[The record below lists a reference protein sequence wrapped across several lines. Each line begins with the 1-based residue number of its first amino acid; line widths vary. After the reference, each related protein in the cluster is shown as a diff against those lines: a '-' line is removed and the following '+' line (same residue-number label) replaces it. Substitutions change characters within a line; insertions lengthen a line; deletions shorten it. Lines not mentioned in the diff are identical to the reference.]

1 MLSISPTQD
10 RTLRPNLKKITPKQT
25 KQKTNKQTN
34 KQKTTNSL
42 PQRAAMLTQEAAAHL
57 MGMSQVVRSIAVHF
71 SE

>member
-1 MLSISPTQD
+1 M
-10 RTLRPNLKKITPKQT
+10 NYNVHVFNK
-25 KQKTNKQTN
+25 NKQTN